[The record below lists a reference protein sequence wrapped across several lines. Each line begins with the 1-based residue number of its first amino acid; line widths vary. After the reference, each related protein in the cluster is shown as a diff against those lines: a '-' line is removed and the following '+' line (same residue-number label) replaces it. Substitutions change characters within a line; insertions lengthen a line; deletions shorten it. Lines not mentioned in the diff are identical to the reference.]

1 MSVGSAQV
9 PDGDRSLQELAAA
22 EQRNRALLDA
32 IPDNMFRISLDGTY
46 VDFHSNQPV
55 SLTLPPELIVGANV
69 ADHMPPADAALR
81 LAAIKRVVES
91 GQGESFELQVVSR
104 TGEVVDQEVRM
115 EKSGEREVLAI
126 TRDITGRK
134 RAERTLLQQRE
145 ELRRSRARIVEAEA
159 LERRRL
165 ERNLHDGA
173 QARLVALSLALKLA
187 QSQLTTDP
195 EAAAA
200 LLTDASSEL
209 ALALRE
215 LRDLARGLHPAMLAD
230 RGLEPAL
237 DALAERSPLPV
248 TVRTRPDRRLPEPV
262 EAAVY
267 YIVAEALTNVA
278 KYAQASHATVGVL
291 RRDEEV
297 EVEIV
302 DDGIGG
308 ADPSRGSGLR
318 GLADRV
324 EVLDGRLCVESVPG
338 SGTRIRA
345 QIPLPVDLDQ
355 PVTTDAPATDQP
367 KRA

>member
-1 MSVGSAQV
+1 MSLGSAHV
-9 PDGDRSLQELAAA
+9 PDADRSLQELAAA

-46 VDFHSNQPV
+46 VDFHSNQPG
-55 SLTLPPELIVGANV
+55 SLTLPPEQIVGANV
-69 ADHMPPADAALR
+69 ADHMPQADATLR
-81 LAAIKRVVES
+81 LEAIKRVVES
-91 GQGESFELQVVSR
+91 GQGESFEIQVVSR
-104 TGEVVDQEVRM
+104 TGEVVDHEVRM

-126 TRDITGRK
+126 TRDITERK
-134 RAERTLLQQRE
+134 RAERILVQQRE

-159 LERRRL
+159 SERRRL

-187 QSQLTTDP
+187 QSQLTTNP
-195 EAAAA
+195 EAAA

-248 TVRTRPDRRLPEPV
+248 TMRIRPDGRLPEPV
-262 EAAVY
+262 EVAVY

-278 KYAQASHATVGVL
+278 KYAQASHATVEVL

-324 EVLDGRLCVESVPG
+324 EVLNGRLSVESTPG

-345 QIPLPVDLDQ
+345 QIPLPADLDQ
-355 PVTTDAPATDQP
+355 PAITDVAGDLPA
-367 KRA
+367 